1 MEVHTV
7 NRLTIFKSIL
17 PLLVLALSFMNCDMD
32 NNPVN
37 TFVKAVDRVPDF
49 TPIPGGANVT
59 LTINKNKSNSYFTVD
74 LNNIGENPI
83 ISNGEY
89 QAWCVLYDIP
99 ITAMGE
105 EYNGVK
111 LYSTEDDNKWKH
123 IHYLLSRSYLYPML
137 FQGATWREIQVA
149 IWALT
154 DFRVFDLD
162 NIDIRS
168 LDSDFRSGDQLLFDI
183 SIVKMIVNDVQQNA
197 SSFDFE
203 KHAGQVI
210 LMETPKGTQNLIT
223 YTPGGWG
230 APPRGNNPGQLLH
243 RYFDAVYPN
252 GFVVGSK
259 YTITFTSAKK
269 ITDFLP
275 ITGGNRQDV
284 LDKTYV
290 NPNPGDLKSGK
301 TLAQATIALKL
312 NVDFNNAGKLGGTNP
327 YLKDLYVIDPK
338 SPCYGW
344 TVGELLK
351 AAEEV
356 LGGNKSAKNPS
367 ITANQLYECAD
378 KINNNFS
385 DGKDYGYL
393 GLSKP

>member
-1 MEVHTV
+1 MYKQIV
-7 NRLTIFKSIL
+7 LKFFL
-17 PLLVLALSFMNCDMD
+17 PLFLLSLLFISCDME
-32 NNPVN
+32 NNPVK
-37 TFVKAVDRVPDF
+37 TFEEAVEKVPDF
-49 TPIPGGANVT
+49 TPIPGGENVT
-59 LTINKNKSNSYFTVD
+59 LRVTRDKKSSYFTIDMSNVGD
-74 LNNIGENPI
+74 NPI
-83 ISNGEY
+83 ISDGVY

-99 ITAMGE
+99 INAVGE

-111 LYSTEDDNKWKH
+111 LFSTKGDEKWRQ
-123 IHYLLSRSYLYPML
+123 INYLLSKSFVYSTQFP
-137 FQGATWREIQVA
+137 GATWREIQVA

-154 DFRVFDLD
+154 DFRDFDLD
-162 NIDIRS
+162 NIDIMS
-168 LDSDFRSGDQLLFDI
+168 LDNDFRSGDQPLFDV
-183 SIVKMIVNDVQQNA
+183 SLARLIVDDVQKNA
-197 SSFDFE
+197 ASFDYE

-210 LMETPKGTQNLIT
+210 LMETEKDTQNLIT

-230 APPRGNNPGQLLH
+230 APPAGNNPGQLLYK
-243 RYFDAVYPN
+243 YFDKVYPN

-259 YTITFTSAKK
+259 YTITFTSAK
-269 ITDFLP
+269 TLNDFLP
-275 ITGGNRQDV
+275 ITGGNRQGV
-284 LDKTYV
+284 LDRNYV
-290 NPNPGDLKSGK
+290 DPKSGDLKSAK

-312 NVDFNNAGKLGGTNP
+312 NVDFNHAGYLGSTKP

-344 TVGELLK
+344 TVGEILK

-356 LGGNKSAKNPS
+356 LGGKKSTKKPS

-393 GLSKP
+393 GFSKP